1 MNIQRSLKRKI
12 SDKNK
17 ENLPLESPIKKSKNP
32 HQKVKH
38 QCSDSSS
45 SSSDSLIST
54 LDSSTISRLLSL
66 SSTSQLEDEVFD
78 DDEEDDDACSDDYTD
93 TNESLTDNS
102 ENNDLVL
109 ALHRLLRD
117 ANVAGSDSICK

>member
-1 MNIQRSLKRKI
+1 MINMNIQRSLKRKI

-54 LDSSTISRLLSL
+54 LD